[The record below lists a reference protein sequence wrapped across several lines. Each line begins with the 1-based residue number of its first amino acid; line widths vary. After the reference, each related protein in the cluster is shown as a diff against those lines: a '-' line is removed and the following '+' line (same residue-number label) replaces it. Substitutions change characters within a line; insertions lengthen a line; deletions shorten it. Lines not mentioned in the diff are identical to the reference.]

1 MLTPS
6 ERIKLIK
13 EISHRLSSEEWPVI
27 DLSLK
32 QFSLP
37 WSNAW
42 DGSKEAYVINM
53 LDEAKDNV
61 LLALA
66 RHVGYDSDPIR
77 STVEPGFWLPDHF
90 RLFISH
96 LATFKNEAAVLQ
108 GALKKYQISSFVAH
122 NDIEPTT
129 EWQNEIEA
137 GLSTADAMIVLLR
150 EGFHQSNWTDQEI
163 GYAMGRGVLI
173 LTVRFEQDPYGFI
186 GRFQALN
193 GNGKE
198 INTLGKEIFDILIKH
213 KQTRRRIAEALVA
226 RLEQSDSFAEAKTN
240 IGLLEEL
247 TYWDSSLD
255 DRCLAAI
262 ESNSQVRDSFGVPG
276 RIKRLIG
283 QVQD

>member
-13 EISHRLSSEEWPVI
+13 EISRRLSSEEWPVI

-37 WSNAW
+37 WSNDW
-42 DGSKEAYVINM
+42 SRSKDEYIIEM
-53 LDEAKDNV
+53 IDEAKDDA

-66 RHVGYDSDPIR
+66 RHVGYDYAPVR
-77 STVEPGFWLPDHF
+77 STVEPGFWLPGHF
-90 RLFISH
+90 RLFICH
-96 LATFKNEAAVLQ
+96 LATFKEDAAALQ
-108 GALKKYQISSFVAH
+108 GTLQKYQISSFVAH

-137 GLSTADAMIVLLR
+137 ALSTADAMVVLLR

-163 GYAMGRGVLI
+163 GYAMGRGMLI
-173 LTVRFEQDPYGFI
+173 LTVRFKQDPHGFI

-193 GNGKE
+193 GSRKE
-198 INTLGKEIFDILIKH
+198 MKTLGKEIFDILIKN
-213 KQTRRRIAEALVA
+213 KQTRQRIAEALVA
-226 RLEQSDSFAEAKTN
+226 RLEQSDTFAEAKTN
-240 IGLLEEL
+240 IGLLEEVA
-247 TYWDSSLD
+247 YWDASLS

-262 ESNSQVRDSFGVPG
+262 ESNGQVSASFRVPE

-283 QVQD
+283 RFHD

>member
-37 WSNAW
+37 WSNNW
-42 DGSKEAYVINM
+42 DGSKEAYVIQM
-53 LDEAKDNV
+53 LDEARDDV

-77 STVEPGFWLPDHF
+77 SSVEPGFWLPNNF

-96 LATFKNEAAVLQ
+96 LATFKHEAAILQ
-108 GALKKYQISSFVAH
+108 GTLKKYQISSFVAH
-122 NDIEPTT
+122 NDIEPTS

-137 GLSTADAMIVLLR
+137 GLSTADAMIVLLH

-193 GNGKE
+193 GNGKD
-198 INTLGKEIFDILIKH
+198 IKNLGKEIFDILIKH
-213 KQTRRRIAEALVA
+213 KQTRRRISEVLVA
-226 RLEQSDSFAEAKTN
+226 RLEQSESFADAKSN
-240 IGLLEEL
+240 IGLLEEV
-247 TYWDSSLD
+247 TYWENSFN

-262 ESNSQVRDSFGVPG
+262 DSNSQVSGSYGVSG
-276 RIKRLIG
+276 RIKRLIS
-283 QVQD
+283 QFKD

>member
-1 MLTPS
+1 MLKPS

-13 EISHRLSSEEWPVI
+13 EISRRLSSEEWPVI
-27 DLSLK
+27 DMSLK

-37 WSNAW
+37 WSDEW
-42 DGSKEAYVINM
+42 DGSKEAYVIQM
-53 LDEAKDNV
+53 MDEARDDV

-96 LATFKNEAAVLQ
+96 LATFKHDATILQ
-108 GALKKYQISSFVAH
+108 GALNEYQISSFVAH

-129 EWQNEIEA
+129 EWQNVIEA
-137 GLSTADAMIVLLR
+137 ALSTADAMIVLLH
-150 EGFHQSNWTDQEI
+150 EGFHHSNWTDQEI
-163 GYAMGRGVLI
+163 GYAMGRSVLI

-198 INTLGKEIFDILIKH
+198 IKTLGKEIFDILIKH

-226 RLEQSDSFAEAKTN
+226 RLEQSDSYAEAKTN
-240 IGLLEEL
+240 IGLLEEV
-247 TYWDSSLD
+247 TYWDSSFD

-262 ESNSQVRDSFGVPG
+262 ESNSQVKDSFGVPG
-276 RIKRLIG
+276 RINRLIG
-283 QVQD
+283 QVHG